1 MRDDMHKVVTERR
14 RVGGDSGKRKM
25 FEQMTRV
32 RDRRSYRGVE
42 EDFSPKKESMRRP
55 HIINYG
61 GKEFSDLIGPLHR
74 YLQAQNGRPWNDVWS
89 DICKV
94 LKGNG
99 LQANHI
105 KDHVR
110 QYVGGIPHSGKT
122 FFHPD
127 DWYQARGRWG
137 VGVYVDK
144 NGILQRYQ
152 GKKR

>member
-14 RVGGDSGKRKM
+14 RANGFTAGNK
-25 FEQMTRV
+25 FEQMNRV

-42 EDFSPKKESMRRP
+42 EDFSPKQVSMRRP

-61 GKEFSDLIGPLHR
+61 GKEFSDLINPLCR
-74 YLQAQNGRPWNDVWS
+74 YLQSQNGRPWNDVWS

-110 QYVGGIPHSGKT
+110 WYVEGIPHSGMT
-122 FFHPD
+122 SFHPD
-127 DWYQARGRWG
+127 DWYRPSRLLG
-137 VGVYVDK
+137 VGVYVDEH
-144 NGILQRYQ
+144 GILRRHQK
-152 GKKR
+152 GK